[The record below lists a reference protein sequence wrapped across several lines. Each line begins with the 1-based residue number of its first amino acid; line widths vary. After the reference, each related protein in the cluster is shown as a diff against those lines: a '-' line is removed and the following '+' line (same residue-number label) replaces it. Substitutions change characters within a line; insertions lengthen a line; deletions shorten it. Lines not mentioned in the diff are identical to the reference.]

1 VRLFLAVDPG
11 DECRR
16 RLAPVLEQVRA
27 SARAVRWVHDA
38 NIHVTLAFP
47 GEVGE
52 ERVPG
57 LLDAARQL
65 TTRHAPF
72 SAAVTGGGAFPDWR
86 RPRVVWLGVRDAGAL
101 QRLGEDAG
109 RMCASLGF
117 PPDHPFSAH
126 LTIGRVKHP
135 MPAHQRESLR
145 TALSSLAESYPFHV
159 ERVVLMRSALSSAG
173 SVYSEVASLPLVGA

>member
-1 VRLFLAVDPG
+1 
-11 DECRR
+11 
-16 RLAPVLEQVRA
+16 
-27 SARAVRWVHDA
+27 
-38 NIHVTLAFP
+38 
-47 GEVGE
+47 
-52 ERVPG
+52 VPG

-72 SAAVTGGGAFPDWR
+72 SASVTGGGAFPDWR
-86 RPRVVWLGVRDAGAL
+86 RPRVVWLGIRDAGAL

-126 LTIGRVKHP
+126 LTIGRVRAP
-135 MPAHQRESLR
+135 LPAQQRESLR
-145 TALSSLAESYPFHV
+145 TALLSLAESYPFHV

-173 SVYSEVASLPLVGA
+173 SVYSEVASLQLVGA